1 MKRLFILTLLLAL
14 VGGASFAQKTVT
26 CPMCGGLGGTY
37 MAYSYIPCY
46 YCMGE
51 GTVPDPN
58 EAMQKAYNYGAN
70 LMAML
75 MGKSALVRG
84 DYEEA
89 YNLFDK
95 LFSEEN
101 SAEAALYLGAMVELG
116 MGMES
121 KKSLALK
128 LYKYAADL
136 GNSDAKAALQR
147 IKSSGYWEATD
158 AKRLWFR
165 QALSVQTGVSMSPG
179 NSGGGYYQGVSPGG
193 NSSGSQ
199 SSGRRCAGCNGTGR
213 CTMCNGR
220 GGYWLDTG
228 MYTGQDTKK
237 WHTCSACNGSGQ
249 CQVCY
254 GKGFIRY

>member
-1 MKRLFILTLLLAL
+1 
-14 VGGASFAQKTVT
+14 
-26 CPMCGGLGGTY
+26 
-37 MAYSYIPCY
+37 
-46 YCMGE
+46 
-51 GTVPDPN
+51 
-58 EAMQKAYNYGAN
+58 
-70 LMAML
+70 
-75 MGKSALVRG
+75 
-84 DYEEA
+84 
-89 YNLFDK
+89 
-95 LFSEEN
+95 
-101 SAEAALYLGAMVELG
+101 

-237 WHTCSACNGSGQ
+237 WQTCSACNGSGQ

>member
-1 MKRLFILTLLLAL
+1 
-14 VGGASFAQKTVT
+14 
-26 CPMCGGLGGTY
+26 

-89 YNLFDK
+89 YDLFDK

-193 NSSGSQ
+193 NSRGSSSGS
-199 SSGRRCAGCNGTGR
+199 SSERLRCAACNGTGR

-220 GGYWLDTG
+220 GEYTIETGY
-228 MYTGQDTKK
+228 YTGNSHRK
-237 WHTCSACNGSGQ
+237 WVTCDICHGTGQ
-249 CQVCY
+249 CQGCY
-254 GKGFIRY
+254 GKGFIWR

>member
-14 VGGASFAQKTVT
+14 VGGASFAQKTIT

-58 EAMQKAYNYGAN
+58 EAMQKAYNYGFF
-70 LMAML
+70 LR
-75 MGKSALVRG
+75 GKISLVTG

-89 YNLFDK
+89 YDVFNK
-95 LFSEEN
+95 LFSENN
-101 SAEAALYLGAMVELG
+101 SAEAALYLASMIELG
-116 MGMES
+116 MGVES
-121 KKSLALK
+121 KKDLALK

-136 GNSDAKAALQR
+136 GNSDAKGALQR

-165 QALSVQTGVSMSPG
+165 QAIGAQMGVNVGSG

-237 WHTCSACNGSGQ
+237 WQTCSACNGSGQ
-249 CQVCY
+249 CPVCY